1 MTDLGTIYKLNIHI
15 DGLPGTMDDVS
26 FTAVFFC
33 ADGISTPGAI
43 LFNLMGFITDWIGTG
58 IAAGMEA
65 WEIDVKR
72 HPGRTKERGIYA
84 RHRNQDSMK
93 AEGCITARTAR
104 VGGGLEITS
113 CRQDGDLRFAA
124 TRIGGGVGISTS
136 LVCTVDPSKKVL
148 KIEPEFIWL
157 TESNGYSEIVNVLS
171 NTDWNLK

>member
-1 MTDLGTIYKLNIHI
+1 
-15 DGLPGTMDDVS
+15 
-26 FTAVFFC
+26 
-33 ADGISTPGAI
+33 
-43 LFNLMGFITDWIGTG
+43 
-58 IAAGMEA
+58 
-65 WEIDVKR
+65 
-72 HPGRTKERGIYA
+72 
-84 RHRNQDSMK
+84 MK

-124 TRIGGGVGISTS
+124 ARIGGGVGISTS
-136 LVCTVDPSKKVL
+136 LVCTVDPAKKVL